1 MAQLTKKAFNSM
13 SDLKLWY
20 SDKAGNPLLMSHV
33 SEIIPLRWQYFRD
46 NWEFIIDTLRD
57 KADQYPFPD
66 MLNTKI
72 DEFDSYIKV
81 QRNNQNKKVNP
92 FANAS
97 IYTNFYAIWDN
108 IEIASLPLTRQESTI
123 VDSKLNKIRR
133 FIRTDFVNIRNN
145 IIAARDEIA
154 DTIGLE
160 DADYNMTYG
169 RSSVSQLTNPKISDI
184 TNMQTLQDS
193 LLAIDL
199 ILANT
204 NFLSTTTIDPFALAR
219 VNANNP
225 DVDIRLNKS
234 GRLVR
239 MFFGDSLQNL
249 AYRYL
254 GDPDRW
260 IDIAIAN
267 GLKAPYIDEI
277 GLTMPLI
284 SNGSQNQINLAAQD
298 AEGNLNIDK
307 IYINQVIFL
316 QSDTVKFPDQRI
328 IISIKEIPVSGEL
341 VVELSGESN
350 LNTYTLTDSAYVRV
364 FKPNTINSN
373 FLVMIPSEDAVE
385 ILPGRTPYFL
395 SSKSEDE
402 KRAGIDLAVSDSMDL
417 VFTSNGDLQLSY
429 GLANAIQA
437 MQFKMMSE
445 QGQLPKHP
453 GYGLPNVVGVKLRD
467 VEGLKQTII
476 SGITQM
482 VEEDARFSRVEQLD
496 VRVASGTLTIALMVR
511 LAGSG
516 TLVPLSFSVNVG

>member
-1 MAQLTKKAFNSM
+1 M

-20 SDKAGNPLLMSHV
+20 SDKAGNPLMMSHV
-33 SEIIPLRWQYFRD
+33 PEIIPLRWPYFRD
-46 NWEFIIDTLRD
+46 NWEFIIDTLRT
-57 KADQYPFPD
+57 KAASYPFPD
-66 MLNTKI
+66 MLNSKI
-72 DEFDSYIKV
+72 DQFDSYIKI
-81 QRNNQNKKVNP
+81 QRNSQNKRVNP
-92 FANAS
+92 FSNSS
-97 IYTNFYAIWDN
+97 IYTNFYPIWDS
-108 IEIASLPLTRQESTI
+108 IEVASLPLTRQETNL
-123 VDSKLNKIRR
+123 VDGKLNKIRR
-133 FIRTDFVNIRNN
+133 FIRTDFINIRND
-145 IIAARDEIA
+145 IIAARDEMA
-154 DTIGLE
+154 DTIGLS
-160 DADYNMTYG
+160 DPDYDFTYD
-169 RSSVSQLTNPKISDI
+169 RSPVNQLTTPKIKDV
-184 TNMQTLQDS
+184 TNMQTLQDTLIS
-193 LLAIDL
+193 IDL

-225 DVDIRLNKS
+225 DIDIRLNKS

-239 MFFGDSLQNL
+239 MFFGDSLQSL

-277 GLTMPLI
+277 GQTIPLI
-284 SNGSQNQINLAAQD
+284 SNGSLNQINLSKTD
-298 AEGNLNIDK
+298 VEGNLNIDK
-307 IYINQVIFL
+307 LYINQVVFL

-328 IISIKEIPVSGEL
+328 IVSLKEIPVSGEI
-341 VVELSGESN
+341 VVELSGDSN
-350 LNTYTLTDSAYVRV
+350 LNTYTLADSAYIRV
-364 FKPNTINSN
+364 FKPNTVSSN

-385 ILPGRTPYFL
+385 ISPGRTPYFL

-402 KRAGIDLAVSDSMDL
+402 KRAGIDLAVNDNMDI
-417 VFTSNGDLQLSY
+417 VFTSSGDFQLSY

-453 GYGLPNVVGVKLRD
+453 GYGLPSVVGVKLRD
-467 VEGLKQTII
+467 TEGLKQTII

-482 VEEDARFSRVEQLD
+482 VEDDPRFSRVEQLD
-496 VRVASGTLTIALMVR
+496 VRVSNGTLTIALMVR